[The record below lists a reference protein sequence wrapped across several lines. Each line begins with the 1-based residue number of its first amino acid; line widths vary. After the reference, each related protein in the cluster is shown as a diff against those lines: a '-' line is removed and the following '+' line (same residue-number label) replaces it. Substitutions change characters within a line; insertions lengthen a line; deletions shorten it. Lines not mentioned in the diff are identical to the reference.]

1 MVNEKK
7 LSNIKVSEVMQ
18 EVLGSQ
24 AQNLEPSDE
33 ENTETRA
40 DIPEI
45 FTEGNSQRDAN
56 AAAAEP
62 TSNHSNLKIKSEK
75 ENVVAQTKSKDS
87 EKTKV
92 HPSI

>member
-1 MVNEKK
+1 
-7 LSNIKVSEVMQ
+7 MQ

-33 ENTETRA
+33 ENTKTRA

-45 FTEGNSQRDAN
+45 FTSQRDAN

-62 TSNHSNLKIKSEK
+62 TRNHSNQKIKSEK
-75 ENVVAQTKSKDS
+75 ENVAAQTKSKDS

-92 HPSI
+92 HLSI

>member
-7 LSNIKVSEVMQ
+7 LGNIKINEVMQ

-24 AQNLEPSDE
+24 AQHLEPSDE
-33 ENTETRA
+33 EDTETKA

-45 FTEGNSQRDAN
+45 FAKGSTSNNQRGAN
-56 AAAAEP
+56 AAAAKP
-62 TSNHSNLKIKSEK
+62 TKIKSE
-75 ENVVAQTKSKDS
+75 EEHVVARTKSKDS
-87 EKTKV
+87 NLEKTKV